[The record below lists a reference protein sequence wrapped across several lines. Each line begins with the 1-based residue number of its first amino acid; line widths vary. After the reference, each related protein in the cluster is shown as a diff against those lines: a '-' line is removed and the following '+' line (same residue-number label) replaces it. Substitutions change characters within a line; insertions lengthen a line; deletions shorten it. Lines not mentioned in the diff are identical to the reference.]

1 MKFARPHTMN
11 GHAYA
16 KGEHYPGGVNTA
28 RFLYHRGVLEP
39 DGSPED
45 AYVTSPK
52 VKKTAWHD
60 NSDTPEPE
68 PEPTPA
74 PKRAR
79 TRKASDTPTEQENK

>member
-1 MKFARPHTMN
+1 MN

-60 NSDTPEPE
+60 NSGTPET
-68 PEPTPA
+68 TPA
-74 PKRAR
+74 PKRTR
-79 TRKASDTPTEQENK
+79 TRKTSGTPTEQENK